1 MLLFCD
7 RLNFYHLFV
16 PPVTTVQQW
25 KSCKALNSDS
35 GSVVHVVASQREGS
49 RSLNPS
55 LRLFLPGVNPDG
67 ALEQG
72 FNSRSGSG
80 STAPTASSSSGM
92 VHTAAVCDKA
102 QSK

>member
-16 PPVTTVQQW
+16 PPVTTAQQW
-25 KSCKALNSDS
+25 KSCKALNSDG
-35 GSVVHVVASQREGS
+35 GSVVRVVASQREGS

-55 LRLFLPGVNPDG
+55 LRVFLPSVNPDG

-92 VHTAAVCDKA
+92 VHRAAVCDKHG
-102 QSK
+102 SI

>member
-25 KSCKALNSDS
+25 KSCKALNSDG
-35 GSVVHVVASQREGS
+35 GSVVRVVASQREGS
-49 RSLNPS
+49 GSLNPS
-55 LRLFLPGVNPDG
+55 LRLFLPSVNPDG

-72 FNSRSGSG
+72 FNSRSGSI
-80 STAPTASSSSGM
+80 APTASSSSGK
-92 VHTAAVCDKA
+92 VHRVAVCDK
-102 QSK
+102 QGSI